1 MLEGGPEPH
10 SLWVV
15 VRKCPY
21 NEIASCVMRSLQML
35 WLISMWWLVY
45 GNTYCLKIEIIVF
58 SKFWPFSSQS
68 AYEGGFLSSKIWSF
82 TWGCRLWLT
91 SPPKHVD
98 LAKWFTQKL
107 WRWAL
112 HTLMLFSWRL
122 MATLITI
129 LGWVLLQN
137 CSGSCFCILK
147 LCLPSLFPCG
157 GTINAVPW
165 PRKGSLV
172 CFYAKPYDTE
182 NVWIYGLTTLVSK
195 LTI

>member
-1 MLEGGPEPH
+1 M
-10 SLWVV
+10 
-15 VRKCPY
+15 
-21 NEIASCVMRSLQML
+21 
-35 WLISMWWLVY
+35 
-45 GNTYCLKIEIIVF
+45 F
-58 SKFWPFSSQS
+58 SKFWPFLSQS

-157 GTINAVPW
+157 GTINVVPW

-172 CFYAKPYDTE
+172 CFYAKRYDTE
-182 NVWIYGLTTLVSK
+182 NVWIYGLTTLVSTSN
-195 LTI
+195 LHFQYMCSYDTIIVVTNPWSVDVWLGTSLSTRNVRSLFDRL